1 MAVHWVVQLVPL
13 MVETMAVTKVE
24 WLEQTSVVYWADLS
38 ADL

>member
-1 MAVHWVVQLVPL
+1 MVSL
-13 MVETMAVTKVE
+13 MVETMAVTKAE